1 MTGNEL
7 NMLKSI
13 VRWDGHSPR
22 TWHVNCD
29 GTVIPHAYVLSEMV
43 IPHIVCDGTVIPHAC
58 VLSEM
63 VIPHTVYDG
72 MVIPHVIK
80 KFLVEDL

>member
-1 MTGNEL
+1 
-7 NMLKSI
+7 
-13 VRWDGHSPR
+13 
-22 TWHVNCD
+22 
-29 GTVIPHAYVLSEMV
+29 MV
-43 IPHIVCDGTVIPHAC
+43 IPHVHAYVNCDGTVIPHAC

-80 KFLVEDL
+80 KFLVEDLRWDGHSPRRDCVVYVHPVVVFVVPSLCREVSPLED